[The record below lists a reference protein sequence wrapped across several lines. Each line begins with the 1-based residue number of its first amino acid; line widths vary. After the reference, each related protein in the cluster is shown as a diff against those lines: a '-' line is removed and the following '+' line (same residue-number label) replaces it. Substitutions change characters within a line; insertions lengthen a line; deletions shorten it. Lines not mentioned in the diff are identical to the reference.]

1 MADHEDKE
9 YGAEWAASER
19 NASEFLRRIS
29 ERQYLEKRGAY
40 KRSWKGLEKIRAKDA
55 VFCSSMIFGEKYW
68 FSIQLTCSLGSVA
81 NLFTR
86 AHTDL
91 YVYIKKVNVCQ
102 CVGSVAASLL
112 LFLPHLSP
120 RSFRRSQ
127 LSLFLLYTLP
137 FFFLRF
143 FFFLPFSFPPSLLF
157 SFPPVLRYS
166 DSARVIPHAEKE
178 KERRVRVWLP
188 TSKKC
193 RR

>member
-1 MADHEDKE
+1 MVDHEDKE
-9 YGAEWAASER
+9 CGAEWAASER
-19 NASEFLRRIS
+19 NASEFLRGIS

-40 KRSWKGLEKIRAKDA
+40 KRSWKGLEKIRTKDA
-55 VFCSSMIFGEKYW
+55 VFCSSMIFGEKYL
-68 FSIQLTCSLGSVA
+68 FSIQLACSLGSVT

-91 YVYIKKVNVCQ
+91 YVCIKKVNVYQ
-102 CVGSVAASLL
+102 CVGSVAASLCL
-112 LFLPHLSP
+112 SSSPPSTVLPPFTIISV
-120 RSFRRSQ
+120 SAD
-127 LSLFLLYTLP
+127 TLP

-143 FFFLPFSFPPSLLF
+143 FFFLPFSFPSSLLF
-157 SFPPVLRYS
+157 SFLPVLRYS

-178 KERRVRVWLP
+178 ERRVRVWLP